1 MQVKKED
8 LRNDIIE
15 AAKNEMLHKGYDRA
29 SMRVIARIAHTTLG
43 NVYNYFSNKEDLLGA
58 ILEPLFDSLDQ
69 LVKIHFEEEQS
80 VYSLNE
86 LDDAFNQMDDFYSES
101 EFKYLMNERIII
113 LFELKSTKYL
123 EKREYYILKFKEH
136 MAWHLGIDDLDSPYI
151 TVILNM
157 FIDCVKHVLAKHD
170 DIELQ
175 KEEFIKVFKMLCAGI
190 VVNEER

>member
-15 AAKNEMLHKGYDRA
+15 AAKNEILDKGYDRA

-43 NVYNYFSNKEDLLGA
+43 NVYNYFSNKEELLGA
-58 ILEPLFDSLDQ
+58 VLEPLFDSLDQ

-86 LDDAFNQMDDFYSES
+86 LEDAFNQMDDFYSES

-113 LFELKSTKYL
+113 LFELKNTKYL
-123 EKREYYILKFKEH
+123 EKRNYYILKFKEH

-157 FIDCVKHVLAKHD
+157 FIDCIKHVLAKHD

-190 VVNEER
+190 VINEEK

>member
-15 AAKNEMLHKGYDRA
+15 AAKNEILDKGYDRA

-58 ILEPLFDSLDQ
+58 VLQPLFDSLDQ

-86 LDDAFNQMDDFYSES
+86 LEDAFNQMDDFYSES

-113 LFELKSTKYL
+113 LYELKNTKYL
-123 EKREYYILKFKEH
+123 EKRNYYILKFKEH

-157 FIDCVKHVLAKHD
+157 FIDCIKHVLAKHD

-190 VVNEER
+190 VINEEK

>member
-1 MQVKKED
+1 MQIKKED

-15 AAKNEMLHKGYDRA
+15 AAKNEILDKGYDRA

-43 NVYNYFSNKEDLLGA
+43 NVYNYFSNKEDGA
-58 ILEPLFDSLDQ
+58 VLQPLFDSLDQ

-86 LDDAFNQMDDFYSES
+86 LEDAFNQMDDFYSES

-113 LFELKSTKYL
+113 LYELKNTKYL
-123 EKREYYILKFKEH
+123 EKRNYYILKFKEH

-157 FIDCVKHVLAKHD
+157 FIDCIKHVLAKHD

-190 VVNEER
+190 VINEEK

>member
-15 AAKNEMLHKGYDRA
+15 AAKNEILDKGYDRA

-43 NVYNYFSNKEDLLGA
+43 NVYNYFSNKEELLGA
-58 ILEPLFDSLDQ
+58 VLEPLFDSLDQ

-86 LDDAFNQMDDFYSES
+86 LEDAFNQMDDFYRES

-113 LFELKSTKYL
+113 LFELKNTKYL
-123 EKREYYILKFKEH
+123 EKRNYYILKFKEH

-157 FIDCVKHVLAKHD
+157 FIDCIKHVLAKHD

-190 VVNEER
+190 VINEEK

>member
-1 MQVKKED
+1 MQIKKED

-15 AAKNEMLHKGYDRA
+15 AAKNEILDKGYDRA

-58 ILEPLFDSLDQ
+58 VLQPLFDSLDQ

-86 LDDAFNQMDDFYSES
+86 LEDAFNQMDDFYSES

-113 LFELKSTKYL
+113 LYELKNTKYL
-123 EKREYYILKFKEH
+123 EKRNYYILKFKEH

-157 FIDCVKHVLAKHD
+157 FIDCIKHVLAKHD

-190 VVNEER
+190 VINEEK